1 MTLKNRR
8 TGIFSSLIFA
18 GLIASLMYACTVSY
32 SMTGASIP
40 EDAKTISVQY
50 FPNRAQIVNPTLSS
64 EFTEMLKDKFISQT
78 KLEMISDGGDLSFSG
93 EIEGYS
99 TMPAAIRGDETASLT
114 RLTIRIKVIF
124 VNEKDPDKNFETS
137 FSHYEDFDADQ
148 SLDQVEGELIPQILE
163 KIIED
168 IFNRAVVN
176 W

>member
-1 MTLKNRR
+1 MLV
-8 TGIFSSLIFA
+8 GLAAILSLVY
-18 GLIASLMYACTVSY
+18 SCTVSY

-50 FPNRAQIVNPTLSS
+50 FPNRAEIVNPTLSS

-93 EIEGYS
+93 EITGYK
-99 TMPAAIRGDETASLT
+99 TRPAAIRGNETASLT
-114 RLTIRIKVIF
+114 RLTIEINVTF
-124 VNEKDPDKNFETS
+124 VNEKDPEKNFES
-137 FSHYEDFDADQ
+137 RFSHYEDFDADQ